1 VSVRRRGNGLTAD
14 SYVLLLD
21 VDPRVSD
28 ALLAALA
35 TAGVAAYSMPAQGRA
50 APPVPPVPPARPREA
65 VHVDSTRRP
74 DARRV
79 LEDTLP
85 DLTTGLPSIAEEDSF
100 AALVAGFDA
109 EPTSRDWPSAE
120 DISPPPTPP
129 STSPLAP
136 PSTLPPTPPPTP
148 PDQSSGPPQRRRTD
162 QPPASGSART
172 APVTP
177 SVPADERAAPL
188 DENTRADAAAAAS
201 DPDTSTADK
210 PSLEKPDRSPSAGSG
225 SGAPGGQDVTNLEP
239 DEGFVPPPIEPMPPA
254 HPVTKWG
261 LVALGLGVV
270 LLIFPTLLGLRHT
283 TAVDV
288 AGVLSILG
296 GVGLLVSRLSNG
308 SGDDDG
314 PDDGAVV

>member
-1 VSVRRRGNGLTAD
+1 MSVRRRSNGLTAD

-35 TAGVAAYSMPAQGRA
+35 TAGVAAYTTPAPGRA
-50 APPVPPVPPARPREA
+50 APSPPPTLQVPPARPQEA

-74 DARRV
+74 VARRV
-79 LEDTLP
+79 LQDTMP
-85 DLTTGLPSIAEEDSF
+85 DLTTGLPSVAEEDSF

-109 EPTSRDWPSAE
+109 EPASRDWPSAE
-120 DISPPPTPP
+120 DVDTSSPP
-129 STSPLAP
+129 AP
-136 PSTLPPTPPPTP
+136 PDGTAE
-148 PDQSSGPPQRRRTD
+148 PPQRRRTD
-162 QPPASGSART
+162 LPPADSSART
-172 APVTP
+172 IRGTP
-177 SVPADERAAPL
+177 SGPA
-188 DENTRADAAAAAS
+188 
-201 DPDTSTADK
+201 DTSTGRPVENVRPDAPEPATDSDAK
-210 PSLEKPDRSPSAGSG
+210 PSLEKASRSPSDGTAGTG
-225 SGAPGGQDVTNLEP
+225 TGDGQDVTNLEP

-283 TAVDV
+283 TAVDIV
-288 AGVLSILG
+288 GVLSILG
-296 GVGLLVSRLSNG
+296 GVGLLVSRLSDG
-308 SGDDDG
+308 PSDDYDG